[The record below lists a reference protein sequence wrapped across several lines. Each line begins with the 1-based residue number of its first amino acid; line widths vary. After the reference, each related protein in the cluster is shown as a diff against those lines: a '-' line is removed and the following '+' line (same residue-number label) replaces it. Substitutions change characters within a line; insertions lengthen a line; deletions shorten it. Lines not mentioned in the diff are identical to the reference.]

1 MSTLVDRDAVA
12 KVQDLTDEFDNAK
25 SFNFPFMSRVKKGPA
40 PMNAKM
46 TYAVEKYDDAKTT
59 GAVDEAEPED
69 FENPSEGDAELDV
82 RVHVFERAVRI
93 GGLATTVTHQS
104 GITPRNVVA
113 KKVAKK
119 LIELKR
125 DCEVVML
132 SDNESQIDNGTVG
145 NETRGLVRWAQA
157 TAQSHYPV
165 PSAYLTPS
173 GSIDATTALADYVDD
188 TITAVAQSQYDETG
202 NEDEENVIFAGSSWK
217 RNLDRITYSVKTEAS
232 RTNVRHFNQNVTN
245 KVTLGKVQMLETSF
259 GDIEVQLSQ
268 HINTGGNP
276 ATAASRRLAVG
287 GPLSNMEIRW
297 ADAPNMIPL
306 AKTSRSTKFLVN
318 ATGALVVMNPKKLM
332 KFAPGS

>member
-12 KVQDLTDEFDNAK
+12 KVQDLADEFDNAK
-25 SFNFPFMSRVKKGPA
+25 SVNFPFMSRVKKGKA

-46 TYAVEKYDDAKTT
+46 TYAVEKYDAPKVS

-132 SDNESQIDNGTVG
+132 GDNESQVDNGTVG

-165 PSAYLTPS
+165 PSDYLTPAA
-173 GSIDATTALADYVDD
+173 SIDASTALADYVDD
-188 TITAVAQSQYDETG
+188 TITAVAESQYNETG
-202 NEDEENVIFAGSSWK
+202 NEDEENVLFAGSRFQ

-259 GDIEVQLSQ
+259 GDMEVQLSQ
-268 HINTGGNP
+268 HINTGGDP
-276 ATAASRRLAVG
+276 TSAASKRLAVG